1 MTHTSLLETAISE
14 FGAKGIEGASTR
26 EIAAKAGTA
35 MSSITYHFGGK
46 EGLYVA
52 AAKHIAVGMSM
63 VVEGLDIDGVIAGRD
78 PAEARQLIE
87 QLLQRFVEK
96 VSRSANE
103 ALFIVREQM
112 NPTEAFDYIYDGP
125 MGKMWRKLTEL
136 VCIVTNSD
144 DLRQCRIIAM
154 TLIGQAI
161 AIRASRASFERLLG
175 ATLADADVLDQVKA
189 VIIANANAILDIHS
203 RHEKTSA

>member
-63 VVEGLDIDGVIAGRD
+63 VVEGLDIDGAIAGRD

-136 VCIVTNSD
+136 VCIVTNSE

-203 RHEKTSA
+203 RNEKTSA

>member
-52 AAKHIAVGMSM
+52 AAKHIAEGMGSISD
-63 VVEGLDIDGVIAGRD
+63 GLDVDGVIERSDAK
-78 PAEARQLIE
+78 EARALIE
-87 QLLQRFVEK
+87 VVMRRLVDK
-96 VSRSANE
+96 ITKAKSE

-112 NPTEAFDYIYDGP
+112 NPTEAFDHIYGGP
-125 MGKMWRKLTEL
+125 MGRSWQSISKL
-136 VCIVTNSD
+136 VCIATGSTD
-144 DLRQCRIIAM
+144 QTKCRIIAM
-154 TLIGQAI
+154 TLIGHAI
-161 AIRASRASFERLLG
+161 AIRASQASFEKLIGMPLKQDG
-175 ATLADADVLDQVKA
+175 VLDQVKA

-203 RHEKTSA
+203 SHEKTSA

>member
-1 MTHTSLLETAISE
+1 MTQTSLLETAISE

-52 AAKHIAVGMSM
+52 AAKHIAEGMGS
-63 VVEGLDIDGVIAGRD
+63 VSDGLDVDGVIDRAC
-78 PAEARQLIE
+78 AKEARAMIDVLME
-87 QLLQRFVEK
+87 RLVDK
-96 VSRSANE
+96 VTNARSD

-112 NPTEAFDYIYDGP
+112 NPTEAFDHIYGGP
-125 MGKMWRKLTEL
+125 MGKSWKDVSRL
-136 VCIVTNSD
+136 VCIATGLTD
-144 DLRQCRIIAM
+144 QTKCRIIAM
-154 TLIGQAI
+154 TLIGHAI
-161 AIRASRASFERLLG
+161 AIRASQASFEKLLG
-175 ATLADADVLDQVKA
+175 MPLKQDGVLDQVKA

-203 RHEKTSA
+203 RNEKTSA